1 MPLLMNDNIRSSTAC
16 STLYGDF
23 DRHDG
28 GKVSV
33 SLSRQIAPFAA
44 TRHRAGEGRGHGR
57 GTARGGPRRSGYRG
71 THWRDHARGA
81 AGRSI
86 WRGERGAGLR
96 ERGGGGPAAGQ
107 VSTASSVNCDES
119 HQSTPASCSC
129 GGAICRGRIGAPC
142 LLGRARH
149 CSARLFP
156 SPAAEP
162 PPRAPVSSSHVGSP
176 ARRLV
181 DSSPPPVCGAGG
193 ATEELHLQSSRLSA
207 PANPA

>member
-1 MPLLMNDNIRSSTAC
+1 MGGARPAAGPGEADTAGPIGG
-16 STLYGDF
+16 TTPEAPRAGRYG
-23 DRHDG
+23 
-28 GKVSV
+28 
-33 SLSRQIAPFAA
+33 AA
-44 TRHRAGEGRGHGR
+44 SAERDCGSAGEGGR
-57 GTARGGPRRSGYRG
+57 QRVRC
-71 THWRDHARGA
+71 
-81 AGRSI
+81 
-86 WRGERGAGLR
+86 LL
-96 ERGGGGPAAGQ
+96 
-107 VSTASSVNCDES
+107 SSVNCDES

-193 ATEELHLQSSRLSA
+193 PKSSISSRLASLLRQIRRELRDRSPTTA
-207 PANPA
+207 GRVRGDRTSRAVSLRGMR